1 MYKCSKCNKGV
12 LVIEGSDPIR
22 ICDCKVEVTLPSGE
36 VIEKK
41 ASIICDLE
49 GTAKGKS
56 QFNV

>member
-12 LVIEGSDPIR
+12 LVIEGNAPIK

-36 VIEKK
+36 VIEKN
-41 ASIICDLE
+41 APIIMELE
-49 GTAKGKS
+49 GHAYGKS